1 MAALDKINEELERVK
16 KDLIKSYDEKGLRAS
31 GRFAKELESFS
42 RETKDG
48 YSFGILGVDYSGALQ
63 GGRIK
68 NRNQSPEG
76 LKAFVG
82 WAGSTFLKQWV
93 KDKGLT
99 ISPFAVAWKIARE
112 GVRVPNQYNKG
123 GVLSDVLNAKTIE
136 PFMEI
141 IKFAHVEELR
151 SDIKNIL
158 ATSGKNIR

>member
-1 MAALDKINEELERVK
+1 MSKVLDDINKELDKLQEDLVK
-16 KDLIKSYDEKGLRAS
+16 NYDKLGLRAS
-31 GRFAKELESFS
+31 GKWANELESFS
-42 RETKDG
+42 NESGKG
-48 YSFGILGVDYSGALQ
+48 YHFGILGARYTGAIE
-63 GGRIK
+63 GGRK
-68 NRNQSPEG
+68 PNRNQ
-76 LKAFVG
+76 KDIRAFVG

-141 IKFAHVEELR
+141 IKFAHIEELR
-151 SDIKNIL
+151 SDVKNIL